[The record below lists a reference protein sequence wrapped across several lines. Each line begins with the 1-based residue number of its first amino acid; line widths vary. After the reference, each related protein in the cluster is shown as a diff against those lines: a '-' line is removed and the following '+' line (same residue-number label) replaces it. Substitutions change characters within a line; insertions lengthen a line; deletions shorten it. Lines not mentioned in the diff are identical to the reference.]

1 MQRSKSFP
9 SDMAEKYLRWI
20 IRVYF
25 RFLVTVKNT
34 GLFKDQETGYVS
46 MELYV
51 FKANMYS
58 GWQCIHADKGGKNKK
73 TEIIT
78 F

>member
-1 MQRSKSFP
+1 M
-9 SDMAEKYLRWI
+9 
-20 IRVYF
+20 
-25 RFLVTVKNT
+25 VTVKNT

-73 TEIIT
+73 TEIIP